1 MSYIKIG
8 MVFALLLLILP
19 LRQVSAAPSDA
30 QSDVRILI
38 DVSGSMKKNDPN
50 NLRSP
55 ALRLVVGLLPDGA
68 TSGVWTF
75 AKFVNM
81 LVPVR
86 EVSEQWKINA
96 ENKST
101 HIHSRGL
108 FTNIEQ
114 VLNKATN
121 YKQASSNDRRSV
133 ILLSDGLVDISKDDK
148 INQQSRQ
155 RILDDILP
163 RLKAANVAVHTV
175 ALSEHADHE
184 LLRAI
189 SLATDGWY
197 EQVNDAAQLQRI
209 FLHLFEKAAQRD
221 TVPLSDNYFK
231 IDDSVSEIT
240 LLVFRLTDS
249 KPTELVLPDQSRMTR
264 VDENDTIRWHHED
277 NFDLI
282 TIDNPI
288 SGKWH
293 IDADLDPD
301 NRVMVVTDL
310 KLTTTDLPNNILIGE
325 SFDFDASLT
334 EKGQV
339 IERQDFLSLVDAQ
352 LKEESE
358 SAEAV
363 NTSLNS
369 MQKKGLYQTRVGDLF
384 QPGRNDVVI
393 TLKSETFERQRR
405 QSVNVIEMPFNITVE
420 QLTESETRS
429 HRLTIKPDFNFIKDE
444 PLTIAALLSAED
456 GSEWSY
462 EVLKNSNAQWRLTL
476 ADLNEGEK
484 YTLALQIRGETVKG
498 RSLFLQ
504 PDPIYL
510 KDKSHTNDED
520 NIDSV
525 DEDNTDEISDELGD
539 DMTDE
544 FSDEMSDELGNDD
557 ITDEF
562 SDEMSDEFSDEMSD
576 DFDIDLAEDD
586 TDLLLDE
593 DDDTNEAGGMPPA
606 QTLLIGNVLILVL
619 VGVSIFL
626 WRRKRAAYQNPGD
639 LL

>member
-1 MSYIKIG
+1 